1 MKKSGYIIILFSTI
15 TFSCTNK
22 FGSVF
27 EVENKTNSS
36 IDSLFISNG
45 FNNVNLNKID
55 SNEKVIL
62 FLDFNKNNPKSDG
75 NFQIKYKQYNKH
87 RNKMFGYFS
96 NGIPSNK
103 NVKVEIY
110 KDTIIIHEIY

>member
-1 MKKSGYIIILFSTI
+1 MKKIGYIIILFSSI

-22 FGSVF
+22 FGSTF
-27 EVENKTNSS
+27 EVENKTNSN

-45 FNNVNLNKID
+45 FNNVNLNKINK
-55 SNEKVIL
+55 NEKVIL
-62 FLDFNKNNPKSDG
+62 FLDFKKNNPKSDG
-75 NFQIKYKQYNKH
+75 NFLIKYKLNNKH

-103 NVKVEIY
+103 NVKVQIY
-110 KDTIIIHEIY
+110 EDTIIINEIY